1 AASDL
6 AAYIPPMDRA
16 MANQAG
22 MASDSVRALA
32 EAAAKQRA
40 AGIKSKGPARPFL
53 AGVGLDRPFFDD
65 KNRAFWVL
73 QSIGW
78 SGYFFLRA
86 ISGLANA
93 LGPMFIIH

>member
-1 AASDL
+1 MAASRL

-16 MANQAG
+16 APSQAEI
-22 MASDSVRALA
+22 ASDSVRALA
-32 EAAAKQRA
+32 EAAAQGK
-40 AGIKSKGPARPFL
+40 GIVARSKGPARPFL

-78 SGYFFLRA
+78 SGDFFLRP
-86 ISGLANA
+86 ISGTIMARLI
-93 LGPMFIIH
+93 FRRV